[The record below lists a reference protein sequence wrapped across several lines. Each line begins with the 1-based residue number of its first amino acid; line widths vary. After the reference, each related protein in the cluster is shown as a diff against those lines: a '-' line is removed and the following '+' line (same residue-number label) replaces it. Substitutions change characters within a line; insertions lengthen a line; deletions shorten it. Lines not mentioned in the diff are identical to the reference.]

1 MAVYRHE
8 QNEDT
13 SEGQRVGDS

>member
-8 QNEDT
+8 HNEDT